1 MTLQMLMG
9 IMMIPA
15 NLILYFLFGSLITAR
30 RGNKDFSISM
40 TVLTGFFVYYC
51 LFDIPCLVIMLNWR
65 PLSWLGNLWGVLM
78 GIICIISC
86 IFNHKVWKDKFSRLI
101 VLLAKHKAF
110 AAAVIVIV
118 AAQLAIILNAYQFTL
133 DAAYYVANVTTSL
146 QTNTMNIYDPYTGD
160 WLNHFEMRYLFATYP
175 MNDAV
180 WCYLTGIH
188 PLLWT
193 KTIMAGTALVISN
206 IIYYRI
212 ALELFGRKTSAIG
225 SMLFFAGVV
234 NFFYISIFT
243 SSNFMLTRTYEG
255 KSLIGN
261 IVMPMI
267 IYIFIKLNE
276 EHISRRFWRL
286 LFLVCLGSTILSNS
300 ANMLVPA
307 MVGVFGLPLAIR
319 KRSIKVIVNCLICI
333 IPCVILLLAY
343 VGYVKGLFVFYTYPP
358 LFGKH

>member
-9 IMMIPA
+9 IMMIPV
-15 NLILYFLFGSLITAR
+15 NLILYFIFGSLITGR
-30 RGNKDFSISM
+30 QSNKDFSIST
-40 TVLTGFFVYYC
+40 TVLSGFFVYYC

-65 PLSWLGNLWGVLM
+65 PLSWLGNLWGVM
-78 GIICIISC
+78 IGIICIISC
-86 IFNHKVWKDKFSRLI
+86 ILNHKIWKDKFSEVSA
-101 VLLAKHKAF
+101 VLCRHKAF
-110 AAAVIVIV
+110 AISV
-118 AAQLAIILNAYQFTL
+118 AAIVLVQLVIILNAYQFTL

-160 WLNHFEMRYLFATYP
+160 WLNHFEMRYLFSTYP

-193 KTIMAGTALVISN
+193 KTIMAGTAFVISN

-212 ALELFGRKTSAIG
+212 ALELFGKKTSAI
-225 SMLFFAGVV
+225 SLMLFFAGVV

-261 IVMPMI
+261 IVIPMV
-267 IYIFIKLNE
+267 IYIFIKLNDD
-276 EHISRRFWRL
+276 HRKGRNWRF

-307 MVGVFGLPLAIR
+307 TVAVLGLPLAVR
-319 KRSIKVIVNCLICI
+319 KKSVKVIINCALCV
-333 IPCVILLLAY
+333 IPCIILLLAY